1 MVRRISLRG
10 AVTTL
15 KKSDPILT
23 QIIERVGRFSLSL
36 QGPYFL
42 SLTKAIVWQQI
53 SGKAARVIFNRL
65 LELYDGRGLEPEDIL
80 NAPDEQLR
88 SAGLSRHKTI
98 YLKDLAL
105 KFKDGTL
112 SPEEWNQMSDEEII
126 QNLIQVKGIGRWTAE
141 MFLIFS
147 LGRLDVLPVDDL
159 GLRKA
164 IQKAYQLEELPR
176 AHVIRNLAEPWRPYR
191 TVATL
196 YLWKSLEGPEGG
208 QM

>member
-10 AVTTL
+10 AVAAL
-15 KKSDPILT
+15 KKNDPILSR
-23 QIIERVGRFSLSL
+23 IIEQVGRFTFSL

-42 SLTKAIVWQQI
+42 SLAKAIIWQQI
-53 SGKAARVIFNRL
+53 SGKAARAIFNRL
-65 LELYDGRGLEPEDIL
+65 LELYDGRGLAPEDIL
-80 NAPDEQLR
+80 NTPDEQLR
-88 SAGLSRHKTI
+88 SAGLSRQKTV

-112 SPEEWNQMSDEEII
+112 SLEKWRQMSDEEII

-208 QM
+208 QI